1 MTLMEHSIQTR
12 MMVPYDAEIIIT
24 FHVKKEF
31 VFPYSTREMI
41 KRDYDDLASELVDIG
56 FTEVYTLPIKDLT
69 TGWIK
74 KERAVQQVLIE
85 GTVSI
90 KKGMSIEHDRKI
102 TIQYHSFKGR

>member
-41 KRDYDDLASELVDIG
+41 KRDYDDLASKLVDIG
-56 FTEVYTLPIKDLT
+56 FTEVYIN
-69 TGWIK
+69 
-74 KERAVQQVLIE
+74 
-85 GTVSI
+85 
-90 KKGMSIEHDRKI
+90 
-102 TIQYHSFKGR
+102 